1 MDIQKSTASV
11 NSLIS
16 INNDRIKGYELA
28 LNETIDPDLK
38 KLFQSFAQHS
48 ETAKL
53 ELLEILNETATS
65 FSDGGTPLGTLYRI
79 WMDIKAGI
87 TFGDR
92 KTIIDSCLIG
102 ERVGLERYNE
112 VLSES
117 LDDFT
122 VDQYKT
128 IYRQYIAMKED
139 MSVLLSLMQL
149 LPQS

>member
-1 MDIQKSTASV
+1 MDIQKSTAFV

-28 LNETIDPDLK
+28 VNETIDTDLK
-38 KLFQSFAQHS
+38 ELFHSFATHS
-48 ETAKL
+48 QKAKS
-53 ELLEILNETATS
+53 ELLDILNETATS
-65 FSDGGTPLGTLYRI
+65 FSDGGTPLGTLFRI
-79 WMDIKAGI
+79 WMDIKAGLS
-87 TFGDR
+87 FGNR
-92 KTIIDSCLIG
+92 KTIIESCLIG

-128 IYRQYIAMKED
+128 IYCQYIVMKED
-139 MSVLLSLMQL
+139 LRVLLSLMQT

>member
-38 KLFQSFAQHS
+38 ELFQSFAQHS